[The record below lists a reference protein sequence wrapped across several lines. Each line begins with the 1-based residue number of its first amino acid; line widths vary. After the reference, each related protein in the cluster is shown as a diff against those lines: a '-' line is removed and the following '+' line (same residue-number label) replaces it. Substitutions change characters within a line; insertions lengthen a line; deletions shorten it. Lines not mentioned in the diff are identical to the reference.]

1 MKSLYPFKTTLILIG
16 SISTVLSAAG
26 QPTLEFA
33 NGSGPAGNGASVAN
47 QVITFQDNTNN
58 PAGNNFS
65 AYSTPT
71 ITTTFSLSNQQYTLN
86 ATQISTQAGVNFG
99 ATTSGAS
106 QMAANF
112 NLFPLMSAVSAAPGN
127 DFTSAP
133 TIPAGTGISTGFN
146 YATEIF
152 TSAMGLYNAG
162 ALTTGR
168 YYMADLTIT
177 FSSPLT
183 NPVIHIV
190 GIGGAVPE
198 GAQTLGLTTEFDLK
212 TAGVVLSKL
221 SGSTE
226 LSVNNTQ
233 ILNSALHPSATT
245 GSGAA
250 SGTIQVTGTGIS
262 SLVFKIFLR
271 GDGGGAVWS
280 SNTEH
285 TGDAFLI
292 GVSTLITN
300 IVLPVGLM
308 DFTAVAQSNHTT
320 QLQWATATE
329 DNSDF
334 FDVEYSTD
342 ENAWQTIGSVQS
354 AGNSSTQQNY
364 SFIHTSP
371 ASGSNYYRLK
381 EVDKDGN
388 GTYSKVCQVWFGKA
402 ASRLSFY
409 PNPVKDRVTIT
420 NSGGGLASVLVLT
433 LDGRQLQQNGHFNSG
448 ESIDLSKYPAGIY
461 LLAIKNVSGDTEVLK
476 VLKN

>member
-1 MKSLYPFKTTLILIG
+1 MLLLIG
-16 SISTVLSAAG
+16 SISAVLSASA

-33 NGSGPAGNGASVAN
+33 NGSGPLGTGASVAN

-58 PAGNNFS
+58 PIGNNFS

-86 ATQISTQAGVNFG
+86 ATQVSTRAGVNFG

-112 NLFPLMSAVSAAPGN
+112 NLFPLMNAVSAAPSN
-127 DFTSAP
+127 DFTSGP
-133 TIPAGTGISTGFN
+133 IIPAGTGISTGFN

-162 ALTTGR
+162 SSTTGR

-212 TAGVVLSKL
+212 TAGVTLSKL
-221 SGSTE
+221 SGSAE
-226 LSVNNTQ
+226 LSVNSTQ

-250 SGTIQVTGTGIS
+250 SGTIQVTGTGIT
-262 SLVFKIFLR
+262 SLVFKIYLR
-271 GDGGGAVWS
+271 GDGVGAVWS
-280 SNTEH
+280 SNAEH

-300 IVLPVGLM
+300 IVLPVGLL
-308 DFTAVAQSNHTT
+308 DFTATAQSDHTAE
-320 QLQWATATE
+320 LQWATATE
-329 DNSDF
+329 EYSSF
-334 FDVEYSTD
+334 FDVEYSRDQTS
-342 ENAWQTIGSVQS
+342 WQSIGSVQA
-354 AGNSSTQQNY
+354 AGNSNTQKNY
-364 SFIHTSP
+364 SFIHNSP
-371 ASGSNYYRLK
+371 ASGNNYYRLK

-388 GTYSKVCQVWFGKA
+388 GTYSTVCVVSFSE
-402 ASRLSFY
+402 ASQLSFY
-409 PNPVKDRVTIT
+409 PNPVKGRVTIT
-420 NSGGGLASVLVLT
+420 NGSSALGSVSVLT
-433 LDGRQLQQNGHFNSG
+433 IDGRQLQQSNHFNSG
-448 ESIDLSKYPAGIY
+448 ESLDLSSYPTGIY
-461 LLAIKNVSGDTEVLK
+461 LLAIKNASGATEVLK